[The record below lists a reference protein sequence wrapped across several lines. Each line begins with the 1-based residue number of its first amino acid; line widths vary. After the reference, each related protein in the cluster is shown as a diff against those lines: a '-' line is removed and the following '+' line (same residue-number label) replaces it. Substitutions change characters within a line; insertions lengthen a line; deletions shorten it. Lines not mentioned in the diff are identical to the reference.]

1 MYSMHRQFFH
11 NPMYYMDDP
20 AGRGGTFLLTVVTE
34 VMSVG
39 QRTAIPCKM
48 EKTGWA
54 AGLDSVQ
61 SREKEKGAARAAH
74 RRLKVRAAAGV
85 GGEAGRSRGRDQA
98 VPTKVVGEASVEEVG
113 GGGRAVSVAGV
124 EEAGT
129 EDRCGGGRRWRP
141 SDVGS
146 RCGGDGGCAGG

>member
-1 MYSMHRQFFH
+1 MSHTQCIPCIDNFFTILCTTWMIRQ
-11 NPMYYMDDP
+11 
-20 AGRGGTFLLTVVTE
+20 GEGGTFLLTVVTE
-34 VMSVG
+34 VMSVR

-85 GGEAGRSRGRDQA
+85 GGEAGRS
-98 VPTKVVGEASVEEVG
+98 
-113 GGGRAVSVAGV
+113 
-124 EEAGT
+124 
-129 EDRCGGGRRWRP
+129 
-141 SDVGS
+141 
-146 RCGGDGGCAGG
+146 

>member
-1 MYSMHRQFFH
+1 MSHTQCIPCIDNFFTILCITWMIRQ
-11 NPMYYMDDP
+11 
-20 AGRGGTFLLTVVTE
+20 GEGGTSLLTVVTE

-85 GGEAGRSRGRDQA
+85 GGEAGRSRGEIRQCRPKLWERLVWRRSA
-98 VPTKVVGEASVEEVG
+98 VVAERCRWPVWKRLARTTDVEEVG
-113 GGGRAVSVAGV
+113 GGGRAASVAGV
-124 EEAGT
+124 
-129 EDRCGGGRRWRP
+129 
-141 SDVGS
+141 
-146 RCGGDGGCAGG
+146 